1 MNMVHALSSTWL
13 NWRVAALFALTIA
26 ALTLAALTLLPSI
39 ALAQSPP
46 NTPSAVTVTR
56 GDGSITA
63 SGYAVGGATKYHI
76 TYSTDGGGSWH
87 APVGNHRN
95 WTSGSI
101 TFGADNAKTYI
112 IGVRAGNDHGW
123 SGWRNSASA
132 GPYTPTQPTPTP
144 TATPIPEPTP
154 TPTPEP
160 TPEPTPTPTP
170 TPEPTPEPTATP
182 TPEPAAP
189 AAPTG
194 LTATAGDG
202 SVTLAWNDA
211 ADSSITGYEYQVNHN
226 DTGTGNL
233 SGWGS
238 WQSIAD
244 SDADSTSHTVTGLT
258 NGKDY
263 RFKLRAVSA
272 GGASKPA
279 PRSAPWYVAATPQ
292 EPQPTPTPTSTP
304 TPTLTATDETTDG
317 GTITLNNYGG
327 AWYYSVQGQQG
338 GGGASAQSVNCNGP
352 VNGGQTTVNGLDPNS
367 QYTIT
372 AYGNNCGGASIASG
386 NLFTAQSTSL
396 THSNTGLTTA
406 TITISGHSS
415 NWRYKAD
422 KAPYASCSDSWST
435 GNSTVNLSNLGT
447 GTTYTFTAYSNQYC
461 TDGSEVASV
470 TFTTTGPVLRLIENN
485 ASDITVA
492 PHAAYGNT
500 PYWYSATKGHPSNIS
515 NCQGASVTGP
525 VTITGQREVDG
536 VVVKMYGSSG
546 CSSNL
551 FGAIAVT
558 TASVVMSVNFN
569 ATSAV
574 ITLQKHN
581 RTWGINQTA
590 PTTGSCVTMSAG
602 STTTTFDNLIPGTTY
617 TYKAHNQSNCS
628 GGLFIGGGTITF
640 TMPSLTVT
648 PGSTSAALTLSD
660 WTGQWWYRDIGVY
673 NPTGGAFVQ
682 GTGQPCRGPAHGS
695 AVAVVTGLTSGYTH
709 GFKAYSSYKDCI
721 DDYYYTNGNADDTR
735 ANGVLGAAP
744 TKTSSAIDDT
754 TLKANPLRGNSG
766 FRIEVGEWSASDGDW
781 WYRANVVVPYTN
793 VTLHGES
800 GCRGPVTGST
810 PRTDG
815 GSLPTLSGL
824 GAYHIFTVYPTA
836 GCHHSKVAAYAL
848 LDSDAVIG
856 KPALLITQHRDGI
869 LSVHWNAPSH
879 IVSGESLSYEVE
891 CSADNATW
899 TSCKTVS
906 ATTNPVQ
913 SHELSGQSGATHVRV
928 RATLSGDTSSWR
940 TSAIPSGIL
949 PPAPVSVSYSGGSLT
964 WSSPA
969 SGTLFGYQYQTS
981 TDNGS
986 TWGST
991 TTITATTT
999 GSITRFIGG
1008 SVNKVRIRTV
1018 QSHLVS
1024 GWVTV
1029 P

>member
-1 MNMVHALSSTWL
+1 MNDRSIAVNMVHALSSTRPNRRL
-13 NWRVAALFALTIA
+13 AALFALA
-26 ALTLAALTLLPSI
+26 LAALMLAALIFAPSV

-76 TYSTDGGGSWH
+76 TYSDDGGGSWH
-87 APVGNHRN
+87 APVANHTN

-101 TFGADNAKTYI
+101 TFNADNAKTYI

-132 GPYTPTQPTPTP
+132 GPYTPPQPTPTP
-144 TATPIPEPTP
+144 TPTPEPEPTP

-160 TPEPTPTPTP
+160 EPTPTPTP
-170 TPEPTPEPTATP
+170 QSP
-182 TPEPAAP
+182 P

-202 SVTLAWNDA
+202 SVTLAWNDP

-233 SGWGS
+233 SGWSS
-238 WQSIAD
+238 WQSIANG
-244 SDADSTSHTVTGLT
+244 TSYTVTDLT

-263 RFKLRAVSA
+263 RFKLRAVNSS
-272 GGASKPA
+272 GASKPA
-279 PRSAPWYVAATPQ
+279 PQSAPWYVAATPQ
-292 EPQPTPTPTSTP
+292 EPQPTPTPVP
-304 TPTLTATDETTDG
+304 APTLTTTDETTDG
-317 GTITLNNYGG
+317 ATITLDNYGG

-352 VNGGQTTVNGLDPNS
+352 VNGGQTTINGLDPNTK
-367 QYTIT
+367 YTIT

-396 THSNTGLTTA
+396 THSNVAGSTA
-406 TITISGHSS
+406 TLTISGHSG
-415 NWRYKAD
+415 NWWYTSAQ
-422 KAPYASCSDSWST
+422 APYTGCKSAGSASS
-435 GNSTVNLSNLGT
+435 VNLTNLSSGAT
-447 GTTYTFTAYSNQYC
+447 HSLSAHNGQYC
-461 TDGSEVASV
+461 TSGSRLADT
-470 TFTTTGPVLRLIENN
+470 TFTTTGSPLQLVENN
-485 ASDITVA
+485 ATDMTIGPIAEWTGSWYYKSGRVQSNGTV
-492 PHAAYGNT
+492 NLT
-500 PYWYSATKGHPSNIS
+500 S
-515 NCQGASVTGP
+515 CTGP
-525 VTITGQREVDG
+525 VTEQVEITGSGSRDQNVLL
-536 VVVKMYGSSG
+536 MYADASCTDERGS
-546 CSSNL
+546 
-551 FGAIAVT
+551 IAVI
-558 TASVVMSVNFN
+558 ASDVSLSVSLNN
-569 ATSAV
+569 GTSAV
-574 ITLQKHN
+574 FTLEKFN
-581 RTWGINQTA
+581 RAWAIRQIA
-590 PTTGSCVTMSAG
+590 PTTGSCVTKASG
-602 STTTTFDNLIPGTTY
+602 TTTVTFDNLTPGATY
-617 TYKAHNQSNCS
+617 TYWTYPGNCDAGALVY
-628 GGLFIGGGTITF
+628 GGQITF
-640 TMPSLTVT
+640 TVPKLTVT

-673 NPTGGAFVQ
+673 APTASDFVQ

-735 ANGVLGAAP
+735 ATGVLGAAP
-744 TKTSSAIDDT
+744 TKTSSAIGDT

-781 WYRANVVVPYTN
+781 WYRANVYVPN
-793 VTLHGES
+793 KPVDPHGAN
-800 GCRGPVTGST
+800 GCRGPVTGGALKI
-810 PRTDG
+810 DDA
-815 GSLPTLSGL
+815 SLPALSET
-824 GAYHIFTVYPTA
+824 GAYHVFTVYPSA
-836 GCHHSKVAAYAL
+836 GCHYSKIAAAAL
-848 LDSDAVIG
+848 LDSDTVIG

-879 IVSGESLSYEVE
+879 IASGESLSYEVE

-913 SHELSGQSGATHVRV
+913 SHELSGQSGAKQVRV

-940 TSAIPSGIL
+940 TSAIPSHTV
-949 PPAPVSVSYSGGSLT
+949 PPAPVSVSYSGGNLT

-981 TDNGS
+981 TDGGS

-991 TTITATTT
+991 TTIAATTT